1 MSHFVLTS
9 EMCRGNIVMPTKKEG
24 DGVTDME
31 KAEYIAKMA
40 ENLPTLRTKLNM
52 TQEELATLIGVSRST
67 VILFEKGQR
76 QMTWNTFLS
85 LILIFSKN
93 SETNKLM
100 RAFDIYTD
108 ELENILGGN

>member
-1 MSHFVLTS
+1 MIILSF
-9 EMCRGNIVMPTKKEG
+9 EKERV
-24 DGVTDME
+24 DVIDME
-31 KAEYIAKMA
+31 RIEYIVKMA

-52 TQEELATLIGVSRST
+52 TQEDLATRIGVSRST

-93 SETNKLM
+93 PDTNKLM
-100 RAFDIYTD
+100 KALDIYTD
-108 ELENILGGN
+108 ELENIFRG